1 MFPTM
6 DTDVIEAVL
15 RSNDGAV
22 DDTIDQLLTMSIDSD
37 DRDFVDIPPELIS
50 PVCLLAIICC
60 INVIVYSSYI
70 QKYYI
75 FMFFC
80 EYSTV
85 EKY

>member
-50 PVCLLAIICC
+50 PVCLLICY

-70 QKYYI
+70 Q
-75 FMFFC
+75 
-80 EYSTV
+80 
-85 EKY
+85 

>member
-50 PVCLLAIICC
+50 PVCLLATCIICY
-60 INVIVYSSYI
+60 INAIVYSSHMHVSVISLCYL
-70 QKYYI
+70 
-75 FMFFC
+75 
-80 EYSTV
+80 
-85 EKY
+85 